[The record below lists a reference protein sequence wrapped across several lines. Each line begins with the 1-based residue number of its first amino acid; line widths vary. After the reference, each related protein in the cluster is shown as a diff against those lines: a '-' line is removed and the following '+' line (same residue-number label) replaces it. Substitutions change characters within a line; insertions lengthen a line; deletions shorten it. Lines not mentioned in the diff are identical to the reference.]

1 MAKRRPTMTLAPSR
15 RTALRMG
22 ATAAAAGILTRWP
35 AGAQGVVP
43 EDVQAQFLNWSR
55 TATGFADLSNRVARD
70 FVVQAL
76 RSGITAADFS
86 GLDPKTYRG
95 TAIEKRLLEA
105 WYTGVLRID
114 GADRRNYD
122 TTLMWPAAGI
132 DPSPTTCD
140 GGPQRW
146 ASAPSN
152 I

>member
-1 MAKRRPTMTLAPSR
+1 MAKRRPTKILAPSR
-15 RTALRMG
+15 RTVLSIG
-22 ATAAAAGILTRWP
+22 ATVAVAGILTRWP

-43 EDVQAQFLNWSR
+43 EDVQAQFLSWSR
-55 TATGFADLSNRVARD
+55 TATGFADLYDRAARD
-70 FVVQAL
+70 FTVQAL
-76 RSGITAADFS
+76 RSGITVADLS

-95 TAIEKRLLEA
+95 TAIERRLLEA
-105 WYTGVLRID
+105 WYTGVFRID

>member
-1 MAKRRPTMTLAPSR
+1 MRMNR
-15 RTALRMG
+15 RTALGGGLTAAISGWFSRWTAG
-22 ATAAAAGILTRWP
+22 AQTRVPDEVLASFRDWSRVATGFGDLPARAAAG
-35 AGAQGVVP
+35 
-43 EDVQAQFLNWSR
+43 
-55 TATGFADLSNRVARD
+55 
-70 FVVQAL
+70 FVTQAL
-76 RSGITAADFS
+76 RSGFTVADLAS
-86 GLDPKTYRG
+86 LDPKTYRG
-95 TAIEKRLLEA
+95 TPIEKRLLEA
-105 WYTGVLRID
+105 WYIGVFRID